1 MCIHSIQG
9 HDLLGLFYLAL
20 LSITSRE
27 AGLPEQIAL
36 KPISTSFYSVITS
49 AVNLAVTVIQG
60 DI

>member
-49 AVNLAVTVIQG
+49 AVN
-60 DI
+60 